1 MDIVFRK
8 SGRKWITEVWDDP
21 VEKMS
26 GIDSTVPLLEDQY
39 QEMNQW
45 CIDTLGYHART
56 AYHVFELRKQSHLN
70 WFIMRWK

>member
-1 MDIVFRK
+1 MDIEVRK
-8 SGRKWITEVWDDP
+8 SGRKWIAEVWDDP

-26 GIDSTVPLLEDQY
+26 GTDRTVPLLEDQY